1 MKFKITVLLVVV
13 FAFLLS
19 CQKQEPPYITNAIP
33 RNNNDNV
40 GHITGKVDG
49 LNSYCA
55 KKPDFAENSYQ
66 FFYNNSYDSVEHK
79 VNIVRESVVIKPIKH
94 TWSLNIRN
102 INLDTVQFPLVIES
116 NPLNPDSVPIA
127 RISWVAGDF
136 TLSNIFENNSQYN
149 PYLTVTLTS
158 FSNSVLSG
166 NFRGLLYRKSAYGVG
181 GSSNFVE
188 IKEGEF
194 SVPLV
199 IGTF

>member
-1 MKFKITVLLVVV
+1 MKFRVTVLLVMV

-19 CQKQEPPYITNAIP
+19 CQKQEPPYITKAVP
-33 RNNNDNV
+33 RDNIENV

-55 KKPDFAENSYQ
+55 KKPDFAEDSYQ
-66 FFYNNSYDSVEHK
+66 FLYNNSYDSVEHK
-79 VNIVRESVVIKPIKH
+79 INIVRESVVIKPIKH

-102 INLDTVQFPLVIES
+102 IDMDTVQFPLEIKT

-149 PYLTVTLTS
+149 PYLTVTLRS

-166 NFRGLLYRKSAYGVG
+166 DFSGLLYRKSAYGVG

-188 IKEGEF
+188 IKGGEF